1 MEDLSY
7 REIDMS
13 TKEQNRIRQWSVIIC
28 IVATCFMVSTVSCAK
43 KNYETA
49 VPLAVSEAQQSEQ
62 TDDTDSDED
71 DESENTD
78 ERQKFC
84 RANEEAILC
93 PDIVSLIKFGK
104 RHEIQGNFGDDK
116 WSELESTLPE
126 PVLKTSPGQDLI
138 QDFKS
143 KLNLDC
149 TSNSASDLLIY
160 CSKSNGIDRDEED
173 EEDEDPWRIIHAD
186 YLYLCP
192 KDSTTDV
199 RRCYEM
205 ASDVEYGEYESG
217 NTVGKITFDVVAV
230 ETRSFMDTTGL
241 YIRTKK
247 YDASEREDPPG
258 HIDDIIVTYTTWLF
272 AGDNPKLVTHWVD
285 SEYEYSY
292 EQHDIYEEGGGEYI
306 RSDIELRESYTESY
320 MYYQSGKFE
329 RIERDYVHNIDEL
342 NKLLQMRP

>member
-1 MEDLSY
+1 MNIK
-7 REIDMS
+7 R
-13 TKEQNRIRQWSVIIC
+13 QNDITRWAVAVCII
-28 IVATCFMVSTVSCAK
+28 AACFMACTVSCTK

-49 VPLAVSEAQQSEQ
+49 VPLSVSEAQQVEE
-62 TDDTDSDED
+62 TDDTGEAC
-71 DESENTD
+71 ESTE
-78 ERQKFC
+78 EREKFC
-84 RANEEAILC
+84 CANQDAILC
-93 PDIVSLIKFGK
+93 PVVVTQTKFGK

-138 QDFKS
+138 QAFKS
-143 KLNLDC
+143 NLNLYC
-149 TSNSASDLLIY
+149 SSNSASDLLIY
-160 CSKSNGIDRDEED
+160 CSKSNGIHSD
-173 EEDEDPWRIIHAD
+173 EEDEDLWRIIHAD

-272 AGDNPKLVTHWVD
+272 AGDNQKLVTHWVD

-306 RSDIELRESYTESY
+306 RSDIELRESYTEGY
-320 MYYQSGKFE
+320 MYYKSGRFE
-329 RIERDYVHNIDEL
+329 LKARDDVRNIDEL
-342 NKLLQMRP
+342 NKLLQTRP